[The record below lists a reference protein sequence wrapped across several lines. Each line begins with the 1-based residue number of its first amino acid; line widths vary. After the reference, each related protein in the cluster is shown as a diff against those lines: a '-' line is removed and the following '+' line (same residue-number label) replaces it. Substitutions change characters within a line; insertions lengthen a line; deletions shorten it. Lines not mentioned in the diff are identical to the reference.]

1 VTYHCTKLIT
11 IDLVSTATRKTHKSR
26 ACTRLNINKTKMIYI
41 YTGKMLINGYD
52 SYWIVFHKFST
63 RILKQQSM
71 CIFL

>member
-52 SYWIVFHKFST
+52 SY
-63 RILKQQSM
+63 
-71 CIFL
+71 